1 MMNNRLTKKFVVGS
15 LLSTLVLSSSLLASS
30 TATAKDD
37 ASLQQLRFKEGD
49 ESGNEVKALKTE
61 LLVMKAEKQ
70 ALAQLE
76 MLLRKHKGT
85 RLEPELLSRKAEL
98 FMRRA
103 RTERF
108 FEVHKSS
115 EQILTSA
122 PTLVKDAS
130 EAKEIRKAVSI
141 YEQIQRDF
149 PRYPSM
155 DLVIFNNAYAYQ
167 QLGNDKAA
175 EALYVRLTTQ
185 HQDSVLVPDSYL
197 AIGELNY
204 NRKSFSTALTN
215 FKKIREY
222 PQARVYPYSIYK
234 SAWCL
239 YNMQDASAALRELED
254 VVKFGRKVAAEQLD
268 SKLDLRNEALRDMAL
283 FYNDTMPADKAVAYL
298 RSQAGELD
306 PAPVIMH
313 LVELYKRHSK
323 YKETEVILK
332 DVLKSLAG
340 TPIIAKA
347 HEELIWNYENDKR
360 RPEAVR
366 QMADFDAYCNK
377 EISTAS
383 KSGAAAPECVE
394 KIASTSKRL
403 ASKWHALWKKKD
415 PQADLAVGA
424 EKAYELYISHA
435 TIEKDA
441 ELPTIRHQ
449 YAELLFQQQKYR
461 KASEQYALVRPVL
474 GKKIDTKLIE
484 DCSYASIVSLEKAV
498 NDKWDDKDEARFRE
512 LVAFYLQNSPKAPYA
527 LDLEFKRAFI
537 AYDKKRYDEAADD
550 FKKIGWGPTASG
562 TQEKVVKAQD
572 FYLDILNIK
581 KDYKGLKEASSAL
594 LKKNQS
600 AERVTTITKI
610 YREAYF
616 AEIQG
621 IEEQGKYK
629 EAIDAY
635 KKFAL
640 ENKGSEL
647 SGKAWWNSSQLQFKI
662 GDAEGGANTCH
673 QMIKLFPE
681 SPKGQECLTKAAGT
695 FELLGRLDLAA
706 KVLTDLAT
714 IDKKSASKWNELAA
728 DFFALS
734 GERAKARDMYMKL
747 SEATTQERQQLLYQ
761 KSLELAKLDN
771 DKKAISQAI
780 SRLTAL
786 GVEPYASES
795 VVEKAESYLAQGD
808 LTEAFNHSKK
818 IIGRDTLPK
827 NLLARARYVQA
838 QVLEDEFN
846 KQSVKSKI
854 ERVATVLAI
863 KTEKLEKAQ
872 KAYQSTIT
880 YGDPETSV
888 KALRKLA
895 GCYLTYSNAL
905 RNLQI
910 SDQGLSENDLRAF
923 ENEMEKMVVPMED
936 KGVDSLAQAL
946 EAAKKFHMHDGTIAE
961 IQNELTKVNHGKQIV
976 ERGPATTPRM
986 YVPKFESLSLTS
998 VEKDF

>member
-1 MMNNRLTKKFVVGS
+1 MINLAVSQKFIVRSV
-15 LLSTLVLSSSLLASS
+15 LSSLVLSSSLFVSS
-30 TATAKDD
+30 FAQAKDE
-37 ASLQQLRFKEGD
+37 SVEQQLRFKEGD
-49 ESGNEVKALKTE
+49 ENGNEIKALKTE
-61 LLVMKAEKQ
+61 LLVMRAEKK

-108 FEVHKSS
+108 FEIHKTS
-115 EQILTSA
+115 EQILSSA

-130 EAKEIRKAVSI
+130 EAKEIRRAIGI
-141 YEQIQRDF
+141 YEQIQREF

-175 EALYVRLTTQ
+175 EQLYVRLTTQ

-215 FKKIREY
+215 FKKVRAY
-222 PQARVYPYSIYK
+222 PQARVYPYSMYK
-234 SAWCL
+234 AGWCY
-239 YNMQDASAALRELED
+239 YNMQDASAGLRELED
-254 VVKFGRKVAAEQLD
+254 VVKFGRQVAAQNLD

-283 FYNDTMPADKAVAYL
+283 FFNDVMPAEKAVAYL
-298 RSQAGELD
+298 RGQAGDLD
-306 PAPVIMH
+306 PAPVIMR

-323 YKETEVILK
+323 YKEIEVVLK
-332 DVLKSLAG
+332 DVLKALDG

-360 RPEAVR
+360 RPAAVK

-377 EISTAS
+377 EIK
-383 KSGAAAPECVE
+383 KSNGKTPECLD
-394 KIASTSKRL
+394 KILTTSKRL
-403 ASKWHALWKKKD
+403 ASKWHATWKKKSAE
-415 PQADLAVGA
+415 PELLNSA

-435 TIEKDA
+435 TIDKDA
-441 ELPTIRHQ
+441 DLPMTRRQ
-449 YAELLFQQQKYR
+449 YADLLFQQNKFRQ
-461 KASEQYALVRPVL
+461 ASEQYALIRPVQ
-474 GKKIDTKLIE
+474 GKQNDAKLIE
-484 DCSYASIVSLEKAV
+484 DASYASIVSLEKAV
-498 NDKWDDKDEARFRE
+498 NDKWNDQDEARFRE
-512 LVAFYLQNSPKAPYA
+512 LVAFYLKNSPKAPYA

-537 AYDKKRYDEAADD
+537 AYEKKRYDEAADD

-581 KDYKGLKEASSAL
+581 KDYKTLKEASSAL
-594 LKKNQS
+594 LQKNQS
-600 AERVTTITKI
+600 SERITAITKI

-616 AEIQG
+616 AEIQKT
-621 IEEQGKYK
+621 EEDGKLK

-640 ENKGSEL
+640 ENKSSEL

-673 QMIKLFPE
+673 QMIKLFPD
-681 SPKGQECLTKAAGT
+681 SPKGQDCLTKAAST
-695 FELLGRLDLAA
+695 FESLGRLDLAGN
-706 KVLTDLAT
+706 VLTDLAT
-714 IDKKSASKWNELAA
+714 LDTKQASKWKELAA

-734 GERAKARDMYMKL
+734 GGRQKAREMYMKIADGV
-747 SEATTQERQQLLYQ
+747 SQERQQLLFQ
-761 KSLELAKLDN
+761 KTYELAKIDL
-771 DKKAISQAI
+771 DKKSMNQVL
-780 SRLTAL
+780 SRLTGL
-786 GVEPYASES
+786 GVEPYSSES
-795 VVEKAESYLAQGD
+795 TVEKAEEYLRQGD
-808 LTEAFNHSKK
+808 LTEAFNSSKR
-818 IIGRDTLPK
+818 IIARENLPK
-827 NLLARARYVQA
+827 NLLARARFVQA
-838 QVLEDEFN
+838 QVLEDEFM
-846 KQSVKSKI
+846 KQSVKSKLD
-854 ERVATVLAI
+854 RVATVLAL

-872 KAYQSTIT
+872 KAYQSTIA

-895 GCYLTYSNAL
+895 ACYLHYSTSL
-905 RNLQI
+905 RTLQI
-910 SDQGLSENDLRAF
+910 SDTVSEADLQAF
-923 ENEMEKMVVPMED
+923 ENEMEKLVVPMED

-961 IQNELTKVNHGKQIV
+961 IQNELTKVNHGKQMV
-976 ERGPATTPRM
+976 DRGPATTPRM
-986 YVPKFESLSLTS
+986 YVPKFDSLALTS
-998 VEKDF
+998 TEGF